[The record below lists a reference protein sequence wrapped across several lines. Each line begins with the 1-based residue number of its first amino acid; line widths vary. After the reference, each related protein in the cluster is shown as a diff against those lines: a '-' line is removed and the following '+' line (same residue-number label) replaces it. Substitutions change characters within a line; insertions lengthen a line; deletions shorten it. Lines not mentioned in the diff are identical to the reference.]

1 MAQGARGAGEICG
14 RRGRMCGSGMC
25 VGGGGNVREGDSGR
39 GGGNIKWDVIKKR
52 NGSQAMG
59 I

>member
-1 MAQGARGAGEICG
+1 MVQGGGGNMGEEGENVRERDVCG
-14 RRGRMCGSGMC
+14 RR
-25 VGGGGNVREGDSGR
+25 GNVREGDSGR

>member
-1 MAQGARGAGEICG
+1 MWGEMCG
-14 RRGRMCGSGMC
+14 RGMC
-25 VGGGGNVREGDSGR
+25 VGGGGDAREGDSGR
-39 GGGNIKWDVIKKR
+39 GGGSIKWDVIKKR